1 VATEQQLTLAAE
13 MFKALSDPLRLK
25 TLMLLAE
32 QERTVSELSFLE
44 GEKIGTVSARLK
56 VLLAARLVLRRKEGQ
71 NAIYSIAD
79 HHVLALIDNAIDHAC
94 ED

>member
-1 VATEQQLTLAAE
+1 

-32 QERTVSELSFLE
+32 HERSVGELSQIE
-44 GEKIGTVSARLK
+44 DEKIGTVSARLK
-56 VLLAARLVLRRKEGQ
+56 VLLTARLVKRRKEGQ

-79 HHVLALIDNAIDHAC
+79 HHVLALIDNAVDHAC
-94 ED
+94 EHH

>member
-1 VATEQQLTLAAE
+1 MATERQLTLAAE
-13 MFKALSDPLRLK
+13 MFKALSNPLRLK

-32 QERTVSELSFLE
+32 QERMVSELSFLE
-44 GEKIGTVSARLK
+44 GEKIGTVSARLR
-56 VLLAARLVLRRKEGQ
+56 VLLAARLVSRRKEGQ